1 MAEKIPSLEMNELLF
16 IANRLQYLVK
26 AKENL
31 SSWEDVNARGGST
44 LKTMTLGIEK
54 CIVLDA
60 SYRVHHS
67 QKLLFDLENKL
78 TGLMEVF
85 QKVDP
90 EIKQALTKVN
100 KAQPSDFEVSIQ
112 QQNLEDV
119 INHYTLRSAEI
130 RDQIMKKAK
139 TPKTGPK
146 NQRTHDIA
154 TYAARYYWSVLGKI
168 PITSRNYANQ
178 ALEKTVRSIC
188 EKFWKDAEGRHRD
201 QIRGVRTQCKEAV
214 LNLQRHNANLTAPYI

>member
-1 MAEKIPSLEMNELLF
+1 MVEKIPSLTMNELLF
-16 IANRLQYLVK
+16 VANRLQYLVK
-26 AKENL
+26 AKEDL
-31 SSWEDVNARGGST
+31 SSWEDVNTRGGSI
-44 LKTMTLGIEK
+44 LKTITLGIEK

-60 SYRVHHS
+60 SYKAKHS
-67 QKLLFDLENKL
+67 QKLLFDIENKL

-90 EIKQALTKVN
+90 EIKQALAKVN
-100 KAQPSDFEVSIQ
+100 KDQPSDLEVLIE
-112 QQNLEDV
+112 QQNLEDIV
-119 INHYTLRSAEI
+119 NHYMLRSAEI

-154 TYAARYYWSVLGKI
+154 TYAARYYWSVTGKI
-168 PITSRNYANQ
+168 PITPSNYANQ

-188 EKFWKDAEGRHRD
+188 EQFWKDPEGRHRD

-214 LNLQRHNANLTAPYI
+214 LNLQKHSANLTAPYI